1 MGVAGASILAGE
13 DGACIGTDAAVLA
26 GEAQGAGAGKVI
38 DAIHA
43 GTGVAAGVVGAVI
56 VVDLAARPS
65 EARTTTTHQT
75 VAQIQA
81 LATVSTRAIAA
92 AVNLLLAVG
101 AHVAGRTAAG
111 VTTGGHLLH
120 AGATIEA
127 GPVGTGHRTD
137 LTVLP
142 VEALGAC
149 AGVVILQIIA
159 AASVLAGVAV
169 TLVGFDL
176 TIVPTEA
183 RPACTGVAAL
193 ACVGAGSIV
202 RAGLV
207 VGAVVEVLVAEQSS
221 PALFTVALPRLATGA
236 MQAARIAD
244 TLVTEGSLPP
254 EAALALAWGLTITM
268 LLIAARR
275 ADGF

>member
-26 GEAQGAGAGKVI
+26 GEAQGAGAGKVV

-43 GTGVAAGVVGAVI
+43 GTGVAAWVVGTVI

-65 EARTTTTHQT
+65 EARTTTAHQT

-81 LATVSTRAIAA
+81 LATVSTGAIAA

-111 VTTGGHLLH
+111 VTTGHLLH
-120 AGATIEA
+120 AGATVEA
-127 GPVGTGHRTD
+127 GPIGTGHRTD

-142 VEALGAC
+142 VEALGAG
-149 AGVVILQIIA
+149 AGVVILKIIA
-159 AASVLAGVAV
+159 AASILAGVAV

-176 TIVPTEA
+176 TIVATEA
-183 RPACTGVAAL
+183 RPAGTGVAAL

-207 VGAVVEVLVAEQSS
+207 VGAVVEVLVTEQSS
-221 PALFTVALPRLATGA
+221 PALFTVALPRLAAGA

-244 TLVTEGSLPP
+244 ALVTEGSLPP
-254 EAALALAWGLTITM
+254 EAALALAWGLTITV